1 MLETPTYLLISML
14 ELYVGLT
21 NTFILVCWKSML
33 ELHFYVGNIDILS
46 NFYVGNSDTPTILT
60 KNC

>member
-1 MLETPTYLLISML
+1 L

-33 ELHFYVGNIDILS
+33 ELHFYVGNTDILS
-46 NFYVGNSDTPTILT
+46 DFYVGNTDTPTFLT
-60 KNC
+60 KNH